1 MTPMGP
7 AAPAPILVISGPF
20 VSAKDRSPVAALRKQ
35 VAAFR
40 ASSAPWYDVHLK
52 VLSAE
57 HLLAA
62 RVHRLT
68 RRYARA
74 PYRPT
79 VDALLADRTLF
90 EPPELA
96 EVILATLLAREGFAT
111 SSLTVAELFA
121 DAPRRDALLAATPV
135 VFVSATLL
143 RDLSELAPVLAL
155 VRRPGNT
162 VVVGGALAGL
172 VYAEWPGDP
181 RVDVLAVGEGERLVP
196 ALTAWLRGGRRELRA
211 PEGGRVV
218 RRGPSTVLVAGAHPS
233 RSLDDL
239 PTPDWEAAAGRAG
252 QRWRVIH
259 YESARGCP
267 FRCAFC
273 SYPLLFDDAHVRQ
286 KSAARV
292 VDEWA
297 LYASQGFRRIA
308 CLDSLFTRP
317 RARLVQVCERLIA
330 QGSPVRWLAY
340 ARGDDLTDPDVVRLM
355 ADAGCVQVQ
364 VGVESGSPAQ
374 LANMDKRATVEA
386 TARGLVTAQQAGIAT
401 FVTVIL
407 GYPGETRA
415 TLEETWA
422 LLRDTRPDFAF
433 ATPFT
438 ARVPFV
444 PVLSPEGRARF
455 GLVTCGGTASSSPY
469 WRHRTMSAADVGPL
483 WRELH
488 RRLAD
493 QRVSLDPSLF
503 YGAMFSYRRDRDREA
518 LLDFQRDALIA
529 SPWVAAA
536 FWPLRRWSLARLERD
551 LEARL
556 PLATAASS
564 RGAGEP

>member
-1 MTPMGP
+1 MPSRENDLR
-7 AAPAPILVISGPF
+7 ILIVSGPF
-20 VSAKDRSPVAALRKQ
+20 VSAKDRSALAALHKQ

-68 RRYARA
+68 PAYARA
-74 PYRPT
+74 PYRAT
-79 VDALLADRTLF
+79 VDALLADGTLF

-96 EVILATLLAREGFAT
+96 EVILATLLAREGVKVR
-111 SSLTVAELFA
+111 SLTVAELFG
-121 DAPRRDALLAATPV
+121 DAARREALLAAYPV

-155 VRRPGNT
+155 VRRPGNA
-162 VVVGGALAGL
+162 VVVGGALSGL
-172 VYAEWPGDP
+172 VASEWPGDE

-196 ALTAWLRGGRRELRA
+196 PLVDWMRRGFVELHA
-211 PEGGRVV
+211 PAGGRVL
-218 RRGPSTVLVAGAHPS
+218 RRGPSLVLSAGAHPA
-233 RSLDDL
+233 RDLDDL
-239 PTPDWEAAAGRAG
+239 PTPDWDAAARRAG
-252 QRWRVIH
+252 QRWQVIH

-273 SYPLLFDDAHVRQ
+273 SYPLLFDDPHVRR
-286 KSAARV
+286 KSAARIAE
-292 VDEWA
+292 EWS
-297 LYASQGFRRIA
+297 LYAAQGFSRIA

-317 RARLVQVCERLIA
+317 RARLVALCERLIA
-330 QGSPVRWLAY
+330 EGSPVRWLAY
-340 ARGDDLTDPDVVRLM
+340 ARGDDLVDPDVVRLM
-355 ADAGCVQVQ
+355 AQAGCVQVQ
-364 VGVESGSPAQ
+364 VGVESGSASQ

-386 TARGLVTAQQAGIAT
+386 TAKGLVTAQEAGIAT

-415 TLEETWA
+415 TLDETWA
-422 LLRDTRPDFAF
+422 FLRDTRPDFAF

-444 PVLSPEGRARF
+444 PVLSPAGRARF
-455 GLVTCGGTASSSPY
+455 GLVTYGGASSSSPY
-469 WRHRTMSAADVGPL
+469 WRHATMSAADVGPL

-488 RRLAD
+488 RRLAE
-493 QRVSLDPSLF
+493 QRVTLDPSLF
-503 YGAMFSYRRDRDREA
+503 YGAMFSYRRDRHRAA
-518 LLDFQRDALIA
+518 LLDYQRDALIA
-529 SPWVAAA
+529 SPWVSAA
-536 FWPLRRWSLARLERD
+536 FLPLRWWSLARLRRD
-551 LEARL
+551 LGRRL
-556 PLATAASS
+556 PVATATSS
-564 RGAGEP
+564 PGAGAA